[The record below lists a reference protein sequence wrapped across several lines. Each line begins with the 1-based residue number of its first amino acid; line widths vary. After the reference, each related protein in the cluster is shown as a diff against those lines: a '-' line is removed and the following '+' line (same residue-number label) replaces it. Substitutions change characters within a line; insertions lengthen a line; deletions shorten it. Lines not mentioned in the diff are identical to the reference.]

1 MSDSEGSVASLHG
14 SEKSATR
21 DKIVEAMPTRQN
33 HNGDKH
39 EEFENLLQSMIVC
52 RGASEEEKQMEQ
64 EENEKT
70 NEKKVVGRPL
80 YSLLAELYKLYCS
93 YCWFKSN

>member
-39 EEFENLLQSMIVC
+39 EEFGNLLQSMIVS
-52 RGASEEEKQMEQ
+52 RGASEEEKQVEQ
-64 EENEKT
+64 EDNEKT
-70 NEKKVVGRPL
+70 GEKRIVGRPSC
-80 YSLLAELYKLYCS
+80 SLPAE
-93 YCWFKSN
+93 